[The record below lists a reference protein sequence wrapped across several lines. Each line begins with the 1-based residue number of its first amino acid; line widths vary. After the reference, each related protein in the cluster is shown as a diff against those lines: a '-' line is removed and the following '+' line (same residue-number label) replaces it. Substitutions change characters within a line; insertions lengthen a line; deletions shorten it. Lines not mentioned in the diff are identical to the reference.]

1 MKTED
6 TFDDKNCY
14 TLPDGNCVGEG
25 PCMHDAPSDG
35 CKNCAKDD
43 HQFCLKPASC
53 ACAMRGHH
61 PKTTDATK
69 GAEHLEAF
77 FVVAKRLK
85 RIRDDGGPL
94 NRGDYYYVAALAE
107 IERLRAIEDADKR
120 EIARLRESIT
130 MALEDCESN
139 KVVDAEAYL
148 REALR

>member
-1 MKTED
+1 MTQSKD

-61 PKTTDATK
+61 PKTTDATFEEEVAITALLRLGYVIGVNDEDGEPHRICDEGEGRLFTEGFY
-69 GAEHLEAF
+69 GASIVDHADACRELI
-77 FVVAKRLK
+77 AKRK
-85 RIRDDGGPL
+85 QVCG
-94 NRGDYYYVAALAE
+94 
-107 IERLRAIEDADKR
+107 
-120 EIARLRESIT
+120 
-130 MALEDCESN
+130 
-139 KVVDAEAYL
+139 
-148 REALR
+148 